1 MYCNNC
7 GNKAEERQVFCDRC
21 GNKMGE
27 GGMGNNHSHRI
38 IVREKSTGAAALLSV
53 LWPGLGQLYVG
64 RVGRGLALMMSQ
76 LILIMAGA
84 FFTVVGTLFGG
95 LGGGIG
101 SGIIFYIAIFALWAW
116 NIFDA
121 YKNANVYNDAM
132 MQNGRRPW

>member
-1 MYCNNC
+1 
-7 GNKAEERQVFCDRC
+7 
-21 GNKMGE
+21 MGE
-27 GGMGNNHSHRI
+27 SGMGNNYSHRI
-38 IVREKSTGAAALLSV
+38 VVREKSTGIAVLLSL
-53 LWPGLGQLYVG
+53 LWSGLGQLYVG

-84 FFTVVGTLFGG
+84 FFTVVGVLFGG

-101 SGIIFYIAIFALWAW
+101 FSVIFYVALFALWAW

-132 MQNGRRPW
+132 MQSGRRPW